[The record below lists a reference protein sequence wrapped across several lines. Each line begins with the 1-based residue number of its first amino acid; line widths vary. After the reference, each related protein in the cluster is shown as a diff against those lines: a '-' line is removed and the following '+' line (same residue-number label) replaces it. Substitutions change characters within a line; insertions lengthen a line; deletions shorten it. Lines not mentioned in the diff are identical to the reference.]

1 MTVVVGRPFGYSPA
15 MTIALEARN
24 LRKHYP
30 GVVAVDGVSFTVS
43 EGICFGLLGPNGA
56 GKTTTVEIIEGVT
69 AASSGE
75 VYYYGEIAAQKFRQ
89 EAGIQFQNT
98 ALQDFITV
106 RETIEMFSALYE
118 RQANIEEIIEQCSL
132 GDLLDRDNRKLS
144 GGQRQRL
151 LLAVALVNRPRLVF
165 LDEPTTGL
173 DPQARRNFWDL
184 VKSIRARGATVLLTT
199 HYMDEAQVLCDEIAI
214 MDAGKIVTQGS
225 PEELLQKQYDGLII
239 ELPVSDLTG
248 DLAGVEHTV
257 LDKLGIVEVV
267 TTDVSASLQ
276 QLSPHLTNLNRI
288 KIRQPNLEDL
298 FLDLTGHRLRA

>member
-1 MTVVVGRPFGYSPA
+1 MT
-15 MTIALEARN
+15 TALEAKNIVKR
-24 LRKHYP
+24 YP
-30 GVVAVDGVSFTVS
+30 SILAVDGASFSVR

-56 GKTTTVEIIEGVT
+56 GKTTIVEIIEGVT
-69 AASSGE
+69 KATSGE
-75 VYYYGEIAAQKFRQ
+75 VYYYGEIAADKFKQ

-106 RETIEMFSALYE
+106 RETIEMFRSLYE
-118 RQANIEEIIEQCSL
+118 RQADFDEIVEQCSL

-151 LLAVALVNRPRLVF
+151 LLAIALVNRPRLIF

-184 VKSIRARGATVLLTT
+184 VQNIRAGGSTILLTT

-214 MDAGKIVTQGS
+214 MDAGKIIAQGS
-225 PEELLQKQYDGLII
+225 PDELLQKQYDGLII
-239 ELPVSDLTG
+239 ELPISDLTD
-248 DLAGVEHTV
+248 DLSGIEHT
-257 LDKLGIVEVV
+257 LYENLGIIEVV
-267 TTDVSASLQ
+267 TTDVSESLKR
-276 QLSPHLTNLNRI
+276 LAPHVSNLNQI

-298 FLDLTGHRLRA
+298 FLDLTGHSLRT

>member
-1 MTVVVGRPFGYSPA
+1 MQTFGYPCG

-30 GVVAVDGVSFTVS
+30 GVVAVDGVSFAVS

-56 GKTTTVEIIEGVT
+56 GKTTSVEIIEGVT
-69 AASSGE
+69 PASSGE
-75 VYYYGEIAAQKFRQ
+75 VYYYGEIAGRKFRQ

-106 RETIEMFSALYE
+106 GETIEMFRTLYD
-118 RQANIEEIIEQCSL
+118 RRADFDEIIEQCSL

-151 LLAVALVNRPRLVF
+151 LLAVALVNRPKIIF

-184 VKSIRARGATVLLTT
+184 VQSIRAGGSTIVLTT

-214 MDAGKIVTQGS
+214 MDSGKIVTQGT
-225 PEELLQKQYDGLII
+225 PDALLKKQYDGLII
-239 ELPVSDLTG
+239 ELPISDLTG
-248 DLAGVEHTV
+248 DMSGIEHTV
-257 LDKLGIVEVV
+257 LDNLGIIEII

-276 QLSPHLTNLNRI
+276 QLSAHVTDLNQI

-298 FLDLTGHRLRA
+298 FLDLTGHKLRA

>member
-1 MTVVVGRPFGYSPA
+1 

-248 DLAGVEHTV
+248 DLAGVEHTL